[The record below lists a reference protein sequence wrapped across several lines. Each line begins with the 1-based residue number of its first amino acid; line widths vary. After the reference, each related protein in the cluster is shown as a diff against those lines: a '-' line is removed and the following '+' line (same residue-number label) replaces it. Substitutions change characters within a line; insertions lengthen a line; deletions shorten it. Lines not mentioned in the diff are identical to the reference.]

1 MLGGI
6 QIIYSRHIPVRKIP
20 FSTGYKLLNVNNR
33 RLSFLRK
40 LLIGRN
46 EASIPLFIDDLTL
59 EGAMIHF
66 SNTFDYVDSTH
77 KN

>member
-6 QIIYSRHIPVRKIP
+6 QIIYSRHISVRKIP
-20 FSTGYKLLNVNNR
+20 FSTDYKLLNDNNT
-33 RLSFLRK
+33 RLSFFRK

-59 EGAMIHF
+59 EGAIIHF
-66 SNTFDYVDSTH
+66 SDTFDYVDSTH
-77 KN
+77 KK

>member
-6 QIIYSRHIPVRKIP
+6 QIIYSRHIPVGKIP
-20 FSTGYKLLNVNNR
+20 FSTGYKLLNDNNT
-33 RLSFLRK
+33 RLSFFRK

-77 KN
+77 KK